1 MEVPVTVDVRSDASR
16 LSLGWLRAVLSGLG
30 IAVGLAVLLVWV
42 PELVL
47 TRFTSLERSTRVTI
61 ATSWFFVA
69 LGLAAWTLRRL
80 QARRLI

>member
-1 MEVPVTVDVRSDASR
+1 MTVEVGSDASR
-16 LSLGWLRAVLSGLG
+16 LSLGWLRAVLTGLG
-30 IAVGLAVLLVWV
+30 IAVGLAVVLVWV

-47 TRFTSLERSTRVTI
+47 TTLTGLERSTRVTI

-69 LGLAAWTLRRL
+69 LGLAAWALRRL